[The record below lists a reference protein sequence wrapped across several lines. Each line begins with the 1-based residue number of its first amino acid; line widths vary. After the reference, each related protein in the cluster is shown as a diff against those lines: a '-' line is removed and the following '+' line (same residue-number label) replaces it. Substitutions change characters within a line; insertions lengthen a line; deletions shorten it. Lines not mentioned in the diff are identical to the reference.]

1 MTLTIH
7 AEERLVQTKNDLR
20 QLRNQ
25 GKVPGVVFGK
35 NIGKSTPIAIEERE
49 LLQLIRSN
57 ANAVVQLT
65 VPSIGTQPVMLTD
78 VQRDPLSR
86 HLLHCDFHQIDMNRA
101 VRTQARLETH
111 GTAPGDQEG
120 GIVQMMLHEIEIQ
133 CLPGSIPEV
142 IPVDIS
148 KLQIG
153 ENILAGDLKMP
164 QGVTMRTD
172 PELVVVTILAPQK
185 DLTEEEAADAAVESI
200 EATSRA
206 GEAQHE
212 EVKTEA

>member
-7 AEERLVQTKNDLR
+7 AEERRVQTKNDLR
-20 QLRNQ
+20 QLREQ

-35 NIGKSTPIAIEERE
+35 NIGKSTPIAIEEKA
-49 LLQLIRSN
+49 LIQLIRSN
-57 ANAVVQLT
+57 PNAVVQLE
-65 VPSIGTQPVMLTD
+65 VPSIGSQPAMLSD
-78 VQRDPLSR
+78 VQRDPLTR

-101 VRTQARLETH
+101 VRTQARLETT

-120 GIVQMMLHEIEIQ
+120 GIVQIMLHELEIQ
-133 CLPGSIPEV
+133 CLPGSIPEF
-142 IPVDIS
+142 IEVDIS

-153 ENILAGDLKMP
+153 ENILAGDLQLP

-185 DLTEEEAADAAVESI
+185 DLTEEEAEDAAVESA

-212 EVKTEA
+212 EVRTEA

>member
-7 AEERLVQTKNDLR
+7 AEERLVETKNDLR
-20 QLRNQ
+20 QLRNR

-35 NIGKSTPIAIEERE
+35 NIGKSTPIAIEEKE

-101 VRTQARLETH
+101 VRTQARLEMH
-111 GTAPGDQEG
+111 GTAPGDREG
-120 GIVQMMLHEIEIQ
+120 GIVQAMLHEIEIQ

-142 IPVDIS
+142 VAVDIS
-148 KLQIG
+148 NLQIG

-185 DLTEEEAADAAVESI
+185 DLTEEEAEDAAVESI

-212 EVKTEA
+212 EVRTEA